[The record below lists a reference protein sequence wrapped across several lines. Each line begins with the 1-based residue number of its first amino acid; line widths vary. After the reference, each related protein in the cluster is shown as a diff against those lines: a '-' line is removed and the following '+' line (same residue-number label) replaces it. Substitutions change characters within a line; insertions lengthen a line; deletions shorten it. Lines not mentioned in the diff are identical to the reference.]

1 MLSILDY
8 VCSPASGADQLVGLT
23 VFRRSISPMRIYHIV
38 AEKCRFVPT
47 QNKDMPNDKKE
58 DYSFWTKYKKFATN
72 EILLY
77 VVMILVIIIGLF
89 FIL

>member
-1 MLSILDY
+1 
-8 VCSPASGADQLVGLT
+8 
-23 VFRRSISPMRIYHIV
+23 
-38 AEKCRFVPT
+38 
-47 QNKDMPNDKKE
+47 MPNDKKE